1 MNVLDVQNLTLSFGE
16 DTLFSDISFDVKDNE
31 KTGLVGVNGAGK
43 TSLFKIITG
52 EYIPDSGN
60 CFLSKNIKLGYMEQH
75 TCSEDKTI
83 WQELI
88 SVFSDLIDMEQELE
102 EISRSLEKNHSK
114 ELIDRQDF
122 LSNQFNLNG
131 GLTYKSMTRSALI
144 GLGFSEEDFGK
155 PTSKLSGG
163 QRSKLI
169 LAKLLLSKA
178 DFLLLDE
185 PTNHLDISAI
195 QWLEDFL
202 KNFNGAFIV
211 ISHDRY
217 FLDKVTNKTIEL
229 ENKKIRSYIG
239 NYSTFLVKKKA
250 EQKAIEDKYNNDIKE
265 IERLEGIIAQ
275 QRQWNREKNI
285 KTAESKE
292 KVVERIKAQ
301 LVVPDSKLEKIRFD
315 FTPKCVSGE
324 DVLQVNNLKKSFNGT
339 TIFENVSF
347 NVKRG
352 ERVFLLGDN
361 GCGKTTLLKIL
372 MGDLYRDDGSFS
384 FGASLMTGYFDQV
397 QEKLDLSKTII
408 DEVWISFPFMTETK
422 VRNALAAF
430 LFKGE
435 EVFKKLEVCS
445 GGERARVALLKL
457 MLGGFNF
464 LLLDEP
470 TNHLDAFSR
479 EELENTLLDY
489 QGTMLIVSHDRYFIN
504 KLATRIVELTPHG
517 CNNFPGNY
525 DDYVSGRYVEKT
537 EKTERTE
544 NQKPKENSYKQK
556 KELQSSVRKLNTKL
570 KKLEEEIDNTETEI
584 DSINEKL
591 TDAPYEELMQLT
603 ENLNE
608 LTAKRDAL
616 YLEWEETSTQLD
628 EFKSQLEQL
637 EQ

>member
-16 DTLFSDISFDVKDNE
+16 NELFSNITFDIKDKE
-31 KTGLVGVNGAGK
+31 KVGFVGVNGAGK

-60 CFLSKNIKLGYMEQH
+60 CFLAKNVRLGYMEQH
-75 TCSEDKTI
+75 TCSDNRTI
-83 WQELI
+83 WNELV
-88 SVFSDLIDMEQELE
+88 SVFDDLIEIENELE
-102 EISRSLEKNHSK
+102 EISLKLTQSTSH
-114 ELIDRQDF
+114 ELIERQDY
-122 LSNQFNLNG
+122 LTNEFNTRG
-131 GLTYKSMTRSALI
+131 GLTYKSMTRSALM
-144 GLGFSEEDFGK
+144 GLGFEESDFDK

-169 LAKLLLSKA
+169 LAKLLLSRA

-195 QWLEDFL
+195 QWLEEFL
-202 KNFNGAFIV
+202 KSFSGACLI

-217 FLDKVTNKTIEL
+217 FLDKITDKIVEL
-229 ENKKIRSYIG
+229 ENKKIRSYKG
-239 NYSTFLVKKKA
+239 NYSEFLVKKEA
-250 EQKAIEDKYNNDIKE
+250 EQKAIEDKYNNDIAE
-265 IERLEGIIAQ
+265 IERLEDIIAQ

-301 LVVPDSKLEKIRFD
+301 LVLPDSKVEKIRFD

-324 DVLQVNNLKKSFNGT
+324 DVLEVTDLKKSFNNHT
-339 TIFENVSF
+339 VFENVSF

-372 MGDLYRDDGSFS
+372 MGDMSRDDGTFK
-384 FGASLMTGYFDQV
+384 FGQSLMTGYFDQV
-397 QEKLDLSKTII
+397 QAKLDLSKTVI
-408 DEVWISFPFMTETK
+408 DEVWTSFPYMTETR

-430 LFKGE
+430 LFKGD
-435 EVFKKLEVCS
+435 EVFRKLNVCS

-457 MLGGFNF
+457 MLGGYNF

-504 KLATRIVELTPHG
+504 KLATRIVELTPNG
-517 CNNFPGNY
+517 CNNYLGNY
-525 DDYVSGRYVEKT
+525 DDYAQHRYVQTVEKVK
-537 EKTERTE
+537 EE
-544 NQKPKENSYKQK
+544 KPKVNDYKLK
-556 KELQSSVRKLNTKL
+556 KERQSKLRKLNTLVKR
-570 KKLEEEIDNTETEI
+570 LEEEIENAEEEISETQESLNTADYT
-584 DSINEKL
+584 
-591 TDAPYEELMQLT
+591 ELMELT
-603 ENLNE
+603 ARLDELSSHRDSLYAQWEQVSEELNE
-608 LTAKRDAL
+608 LELIQD
-616 YLEWEETSTQLD
+616 
-628 EFKSQLEQL
+628 
-637 EQ
+637 

>member
-16 DTLFSDISFDVKDNE
+16 NTLFSDISFDIKDRE
-31 KTGLVGVNGAGK
+31 KVGLVGVNGVGK

-52 EYIPDSGN
+52 EYVPDSGN
-60 CFLSKNIKLGYMEQH
+60 CFMSKNVRLGYMQQH
-75 TCSEDKTI
+75 TCSDNKTI
-83 WQELI
+83 YNELV
-88 SVFSDLIDMEQELE
+88 SVFDDLIEMESELE
-102 EISRSLEKNHSK
+102 NIAVQLADNPSK

-122 LSNQFNLNG
+122 LTNEFQKNG
-131 GLTYKSMTRSALI
+131 GLTYKSMTRSALT
-144 GLGFSEEDFGK
+144 GLGFSEADFDK

-195 QWLEDFL
+195 QWLEEFL
-202 KNFNGAFIV
+202 KNFNGACLI

-217 FLDKVTNKTIEL
+217 FLDKITDKTIEL
-229 ENKKIRSYIG
+229 ENKKMRSYKG
-239 NYSTFLVKKKA
+239 NYSTFLVKKEA
-250 EQKAIEDKYNNDIKE
+250 EQKAIEDKYNNDIAE

-292 KVVERIKAQ
+292 KVIERIKAQ
-301 LVVPDSKLEKIRFD
+301 LVVPDSRLEKIRFD

-324 DVLQVNNLKKSFNGT
+324 DVLDVKGLKKSFNGNV
-339 TIFENVSF
+339 IFDNASF
-347 NVKRG
+347 NIKRG

-372 MGDLYRDDGSFS
+372 MGDLTRDDGTFK
-384 FGASLMTGYFDQV
+384 FGQSLMTGYFDQV
-397 QEKLDLSKTII
+397 QAKLDLNKTVI
-408 DEVWISFPFMTETK
+408 DEVWTSFPFMTETK

-435 EVFKKLEVCS
+435 EVFRPLNVCS

-479 EELENTLLDY
+479 EELENTLLNY

-504 KLATRIVELTPHG
+504 KLATRIVELTPDG
-517 CNNFPGNY
+517 CNNYLGNY
-525 DDYVSGRYVEKT
+525 DDYFEHRYVKT
-537 EKTERTE
+537 VQK
-544 NQKPKENSYKQK
+544 QKSDKPKINDY
-556 KELQSSVRKLNTKL
+556 KL
-570 KKLEEEIDNTETEI
+570 KKERQSNLR
-584 DSINEKL
+584 KL
-591 TDAPYEELMQLT
+591 TTKSKRLEQEIEDTELLIEQTQQKLNDAGYEELM
-603 ENLNE
+603 E
-608 LTAKRDAL
+608 LTSLLDELNLKQTAL
-616 YLEWEETSTQLD
+616 YEEWEQVGIQLD
-628 EFKSQLEQL
+628 ELQD
-637 EQ
+637 

>member
-16 DTLFSDISFDVKDNE
+16 NTLFSNVSFSIKEGE
-31 KTGLVGVNGAGK
+31 KAGLVGVNGAGK

-52 EYIPDSGN
+52 EYSADSGS
-60 CFLSKNIKLGYMEQH
+60 CFISKNARLGYMQQH
-75 TCSEDKTI
+75 TCSVERTV
-83 WQELI
+83 WNELV
-88 SVFSDLIDMEQELE
+88 SVFNDLIEIEQELE
-102 EISRSLEKNHSK
+102 DISNKLSENADKA
-114 ELIDRQDF
+114 LIERQDYLTNKF
-122 LSNQFNLNG
+122 NQNG

-144 GLGFSEEDFGK
+144 GLGFTEEDF
-155 PTSKLSGG
+155 SKSTALLSGG

-169 LAKLLLSKA
+169 LAKLLLSRA

-195 QWLEDFL
+195 AWLEDFL
-202 KNFNGAFIV
+202 LSFKGACLI

-217 FLDKVTNKTIEL
+217 FLDKVTGKTVEI
-229 ENKKIRSYIG
+229 ENKKVRSYTG
-239 NYSTFLVKKKA
+239 NYSTFLVKKQA
-250 EQKAIEDKYNNDIKE
+250 EQKAIEEKYENDIKE

-301 LVVPDSKLEKIRFD
+301 LVVPDSKVEKIRFD

-324 DVLQVNNLKKSFNGT
+324 DVLRAEGVSKSFGSKK
-339 TIFENVSF
+339 IFKNVSF
-347 NVKRG
+347 GIKRG

-372 MGDLYRDDGSFS
+372 MGDLSRDDGSFS

-397 QEKLDLSKTII
+397 QEKLDLSKTVI
-408 DEVWISFPFMTETK
+408 DEVWSAFPFMTETA

-430 LFKGE
+430 LFKGD
-435 EVFKKLEVCS
+435 EVFKKLELCS

-479 EELENTLLDY
+479 EELENTLLNY

-504 KLATRIVELTPHG
+504 KLATRIIELTPDG
-517 CNNFPGNY
+517 CNNYLGNY
-525 DDYVSGRYVEKT
+525 DDYAQNRYVAKAEKAVK
-537 EKTERTE
+537 EKSKVNE
-544 NQKPKENSYKQK
+544 Y
-556 KELQSSVRKLNTKL
+556 KL
-570 KKLEEEIDNTETEI
+570 KKERQSTLRRLTAKSKSLESEIEATEAELERVQSALNTA
-584 DSINEKL
+584 DYN
-591 TDAPYEELMQLT
+591 ELM
-603 ENLNE
+603 E
-608 LTAKRDAL
+608 LTA
-616 YLEWEETSTQLD
+616 QLD
-628 EFKSQLEQL
+628 ELSKKRNDLYEEWENTALSLEELADNQ
-637 EQ
+637 

>member
-16 DTLFSDISFDVKDNE
+16 NTLFSNLSFDVQDKE
-31 KTGLVGVNGAGK
+31 KVGFVGVNGVGK
-43 TSLFKIITG
+43 TSLFKVITG
-52 EYIPDSGN
+52 EYTPDSGN
-60 CFLSKNIKLGYMEQH
+60 CFISKNATLGYMQQH
-75 TCSEDKTI
+75 TCSDNKTI
-83 WQELI
+83 WNELV
-88 SVFSDLIDMEQELE
+88 SVFDDLIQIELE
-102 EISRSLEKNHSK
+102 LDEINEKLKTDHSNKLLE
-114 ELIDRQDF
+114 RQSYLTDE
-122 LSNQFNLNG
+122 FNLNG
-131 GLTYKSMTRSALI
+131 GLTYKSMTRSTLL
-144 GLGFSEEDFGK
+144 GLGFGEEDFDK

-163 QRSKLI
+163 QKSKLI

-195 QWLEDFL
+195 AWLEDFL
-202 KNFNGAFIV
+202 KNFNGACLI

-217 FLDKVTNKTIEL
+217 FLDRVTDKTIEL
-229 ENKKIRSYIG
+229 ENKKIRSYKG
-239 NYSTFLVKKKA
+239 NYSEFLVKKEA
-250 EQKAIEDKYNNDIKE
+250 QQKAVEEKYENDMKE

-301 LVVPDSKLEKIRFD
+301 LVVPDKKLEKIRFD

-324 DVLQVNNLKKSFNGT
+324 DVLEVDNLKKSFGNH
-339 TIFENVSF
+339 IVFENASF

-372 MGDLYRDDGSFS
+372 MGDLSRDDGTFK

-397 QEKLDLSKTII
+397 QAKLDLSKSVL
-408 DEVWISFPFMTETK
+408 DEVWTAYPFMTETK

-435 EVFKKLEVCS
+435 EVYRKLEVCS

-457 MLGGFNF
+457 MLGGYNF

-479 EELENTLLDY
+479 EELENTLLNY
-489 QGTMLIVSHDRYFIN
+489 SGTMLIVSHDRYFIN
-504 KLATRIVELTPHG
+504 KLATRIVELTPNG
-517 CNNFPGNY
+517 CNNFLGNY
-525 DDYVSGRYVEKT
+525 DDYNEHRFIAKEEKQVK
-537 EKTERTE
+537 E
-544 NQKPKENSYKQK
+544 KPKVNDYKLK
-556 KELQSSVRKLNTKL
+556 KERQSNLRKLNTLL
-570 KKLEEEIDNTETEI
+570 KKLEGEIEDTEREI
-584 DSINEKL
+584 GEFEQKL
-591 TDAPYEELMQLT
+591 TNASYEELMEYTSKIDSLST
-603 ENLNE
+603 HRDE
-608 LTAKRDAL
+608 LYEK
-616 YLEWEETSTQLD
+616 WEETS
-628 EFKSQLEQL
+628 LELAEL
-637 EQ
+637 EEN